1 MSKCLLQKNSFINI
15 QPFMVINLGLDG
27 VSLLIYA
34 LIYGHT
40 VNKGVFYGSLE
51 YMAQWCHCTTR
62 NITNCINALEGKGL
76 IRRKKTPKG
85 CFYMTEKVKTDLPEY
100 EEEEIENPFKDE
112 YITEESSEK
121 KEKSS
126 KDLEKSSY
134 EDRKKVPENTEKSSS
149 NILDDNLDNKLDL
162 NSSTNSSPQPNESS
176 YKPFVPQE
184 ENSKS
189 HYEQSCESQPDTF
202 VNQDLNSKSHCGK
215 ATESEEFKSQVQEI
229 KLLYLNNYH
238 SLFEK
243 QRVLSEKPNV
253 TWSRA
258 INKIKECVASFGF
271 DTVKKVLAASLSD
284 DWVVSKGYVLT
295 TILSDSIFSR
305 LSQSVTQPDRPPYQ
319 KSYPRGS
326 PSRQWT
332 DDHLML

>member
-62 NITNCINALEGKGL
+62 NITNCINTLEGKGL

-121 KEKSS
+121 KEKTS
-126 KDLEKSSY
+126 KDLEKSSC
-134 EDRKKVPENTEKSSS
+134 EDRKKVPENTEESSS

-189 HYEQSCESQPDTF
+189 HSVRQADRKTKKKT
-202 VNQDLNSKSHCGK
+202 SKTDKPS
-215 ATESEEFKSQVQEI
+215 FPQEYYTQCYNAYFANWKI
-229 KLLYLNNYH
+229 
-238 SLFEK
+238 LFEK
-243 QRVLSEKPNV
+243 NILSVEKPAFNYRENQSILYNAFIKYGFEDVLKAV
-253 TWSRA
+253 TESINHHWLVYDKHYQFSCIFGPKELPNL
-258 INKIKECVASFGF
+258 INKTYDNYYG
-271 DTVKKVLAASLSD
+271 
-284 DWVVSKGYVLT
+284 SKQPRSYQQPRRAVP
-295 TILSDSIFSR
+295 S
-305 LSQSVTQPDRPPYQ
+305 SQY
-319 KSYPRGS
+319 
-326 PSRQWT
+326 
-332 DDHLML
+332 L